1 MQLTDLTFLNS
12 FAKGDKEK
20 IAKYIKMFL
29 DAAPGIITNMETHLA
44 NNDLKQLRT
53 AAHSLKPQAGYMGFK
68 QGESLLKIIEHCAD
82 TGTETD
88 KIPTHIENF
97 KTMFEQAKAEL
108 TTAL

>member
-68 QGESLLKIIEHCAD
+68 QGETLLKTIEQCAD
-82 TGTETD
+82 TGIDVD
-88 KIPTHIENF
+88 KIPSHIDSF
-97 KTMFEQAKAEL
+97 KTMFEQAKTEL